1 MSVNNLTLVRR
12 LFARA
17 EERQR
22 LIPREGPT
30 ALQQFYRG
38 LGRFKA
44 RANVPDRLKTWIMS
58 KWSGYERLEDEV
70 TEARYEADGRRI
82 FRAAM
87 AVPLQS
93 IPIAGSLANA
103 ADTEGQAVLLWRAA
117 QSMPDA
123 DDLKD
128 VIETIALLKE
138 AKATGQVV
146 ATPISLTEV
155 LAGPIAAM
163 VGKTL
168 AKMAVKWIVPRL
180 ARAILSAD
188 RDQLAHALHQRA
200 LAESKAGGD
209 PPGMLDYGDHRH
221 GLYALVV
228 LRVHLEL
235 LQDDEEDSGYRDVR
249 TAID

>member
-1 MSVNNLTLVRR
+1 MNVNALPLVRR
-12 LFARA
+12 LTARA

-22 LIPREGPT
+22 LVPREGPT

-44 RANVPDRLKTWIMS
+44 KANVPDRLKTWLVS

-70 TEARYEADGRRI
+70 TEARYEADGRKI

-117 QSMPDA
+117 QTMPDA

-138 AKATGQVV
+138 AKATGQAV
-146 ATPISLTEV
+146 ATPISLAEV
-155 LAGPIAAM
+155 VAGPIAEM
-163 VGKTL
+163 VGKMM

-180 ARAILSAD
+180 TRAILSAD

-200 LAESKAGGD
+200 LAESKAEGD
-209 PPGMLDYGDHRH
+209 PPAMIDFGDHRH
-221 GLYALVV
+221 ALYALVV
-228 LRVHLEL
+228 LRVHLGL
-235 LQDDEEDSGYRDVR
+235 LQDDEEDAGYRDVR
-249 TAID
+249 AAID

>member
-1 MSVNNLTLVRR
+1 MNVNILQPVRR

-44 RANVPDRLKTWIMS
+44 KANVPGRLKTWIMS

-70 TEARYEADGRRI
+70 TEARYEADGRKF
-82 FRAAM
+82 FRSAI

-93 IPIAGSLANA
+93 IPIAGPLANA
-103 ADTEGQAVLLWRAA
+103 ADTEGQAVLLWRTA
-117 QSMPDA
+117 QAMPDA

-138 AKATGQVV
+138 AKATGQAA
-146 ATPISLTEV
+146 ATPISLGNV
-155 LAGPIAAM
+155 LAGPLAEL
-163 VGKTL
+163 VGETL
-168 AKMAVKWIVPRL
+168 AKKAVKWIVPRL
-180 ARAILSAD
+180 MRSIMSAD
-188 RDQLAHALHQRA
+188 RDQLAHALHDRA
-200 LAESKAGGD
+200 LDELKEGGD
-209 PPGMLDYGDHRH
+209 PPGLPDVGDHRRA
-221 GLYALVV
+221 LYALVV
-228 LRVHLEL
+228 LRVHLGV
-235 LQDDEEDSGYRDVR
+235 LQENAEDTGYRDVR
-249 TAID
+249 AAID